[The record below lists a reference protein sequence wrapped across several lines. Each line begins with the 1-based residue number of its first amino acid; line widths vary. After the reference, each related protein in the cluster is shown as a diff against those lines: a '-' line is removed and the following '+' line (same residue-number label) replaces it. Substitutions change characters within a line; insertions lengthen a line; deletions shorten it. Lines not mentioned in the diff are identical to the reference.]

1 SYSTFSS
8 PREIAIAFRLIS
20 VPRSDDATM
29 FWTSISGFF
38 LIGMPAASIC
48 FATISIACFTC
59 SALRPG
65 AHDLATPE
73 EEGRGL
79 WLFEAV
85 DQAGEL
91 LGLVLRTAEG
101 ERDRLEVEL
110 LPEGGRSDHVLN
122 LDFSHH
128 IHLRGGRRSS
138 RGPCRGSAG
147 SGS

>member
-1 SYSTFSS
+1 
-8 PREIAIAFRLIS
+8 
-20 VPRSDDATM
+20 M
-29 FWTSISGFF
+29 FE
-38 LIGMPAASIC
+38 
-48 FATISIACFTC
+48 
-59 SALRPG
+59 ALRPG